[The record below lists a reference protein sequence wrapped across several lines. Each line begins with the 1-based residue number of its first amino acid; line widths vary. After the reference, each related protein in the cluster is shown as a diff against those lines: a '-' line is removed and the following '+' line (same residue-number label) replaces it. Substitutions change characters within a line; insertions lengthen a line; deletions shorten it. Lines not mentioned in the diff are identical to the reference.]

1 MPRVPPTV
9 AQVTRVDAE
18 NIPVTVVTA
27 PEPIA
32 LPQSDHGAARL
43 AVLGRVKWAGTIG
56 LLRRLGLGTGMHCLD
71 VGCGSGSVTLAMAR
85 MVGPTGHVVGF
96 DRNKTVL
103 RWAVDA
109 AKRQSVGQATFCTAD
124 VHDLQAEGRYDMVYA
139 RLLLSRVPD
148 PFDAVRRMT
157 GALRPGG
164 LLVVEDEEVSSQF
177 SRPVDVAFARYS
189 DLYAAAIR
197 ARGGDPELG
206 PRLPALLED
215 AGLSGV
221 DLDVEQPAFRRGE
234 GKLLPALTM
243 AHIGP
248 EVVADGLA
256 DAGTVDVLTMAL
268 EGLAHDDASIV
279 GLPRVYQVWGR
290 RPS

>member
-1 MPRVPPTV
+1 M
-9 AQVTRVDAE
+9 
-18 NIPVTVVTA
+18 TVVTA

-43 AVLGRVKWAGTIG
+43 AVLGRVKWAATIG
-56 LLRRLGLGTGMHCLD
+56 LLRRLGLTTGMHCLD

-96 DRNKTVL
+96 DHNKSVL
-103 RWAVDA
+103 RWALDA
-109 AKRQSVGQATFCTAD
+109 AKRQSVDQATFCTAD
-124 VHDLQAEGRYDMVYA
+124 VRDLQAEDRYDLVYT
-139 RLLLSRVPD
+139 RLLLSRVSD
-148 PFDAVRRMT
+148 PLDAVRRMT
-157 GALRPGG
+157 RALRPGG

-177 SRPVDVAFARYS
+177 SRPVDVAFAQYS
-189 DLYAAAIR
+189 GLYAEAIR

-206 PRLPALLED
+206 PRLPGLLEE
-215 AGLSGV
+215 AGLRDV
-221 DLDVEQPAFRRGE
+221 DLDVQQPAFRRGE

-248 EVVADGLA
+248 EVVADGLTNP
-256 DAGTVDVLTMAL
+256 GTVDVLTTAL
-268 EGLAHDDASIV
+268 EGLARDDASIV

-290 RPS
+290 KP

>member
-1 MPRVPPTV
+1 MAMAITLGGDTQLPRVPPTV

-124 VHDLQAEGRYDMVYA
+124 VHDLQLEIRE
-139 RLLLSRVPD
+139 P
-148 PFDAVRRMT
+148 T
-157 GALRPGG
+157 GAVTVRTVSVPAGG
-164 LLVVEDEEVSSQF
+164 SAV
-177 SRPVDVAFARYS
+177 
-189 DLYAAAIR
+189 
-197 ARGGDPELG
+197 
-206 PRLPALLED
+206 
-215 AGLSGV
+215 LS
-221 DLDVEQPAFRRGE
+221 
-234 GKLLPALTM
+234 
-243 AHIGP
+243 
-248 EVVADGLA
+248 
-256 DAGTVDVLTMAL
+256 
-268 EGLAHDDASIV
+268 
-279 GLPRVYQVWGR
+279 
-290 RPS
+290 